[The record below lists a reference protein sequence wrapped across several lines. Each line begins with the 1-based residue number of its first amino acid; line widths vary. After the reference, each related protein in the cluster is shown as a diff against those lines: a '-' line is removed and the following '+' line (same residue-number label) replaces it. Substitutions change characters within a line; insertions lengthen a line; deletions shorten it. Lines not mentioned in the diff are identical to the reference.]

1 MESTNSLGLPDFV
14 YRLLLSKS
22 EDVHSKL
29 DFNINGTGDNIEI
42 TLRWTKWGSR
52 WEDPFDCRAT
62 KYKSFSN
69 RKRDSNRRKMFNVE
83 RNSKSVS
90 TDNIDN
96 ESQTGFD
103 MCDMD
108 LTTPIS
114 APKKTV
120 QGISDAEKHSVHQ
133 KGHMVLRS
141 NVAYEKEI
149 RRKCDSFSSAADILS
164 PTSIGTP
171 QFETDMSMT
180 MTDHEGHGHAC
191 YLGADHADDN
201 NNNDCVGTESNV
213 TLDEESDDSYMSDK
227 ESTDNIQETT
237 KSLRGILDQLKAME
251 VQFDKMN
258 DKQKDLPKFESNK
271 TISSNNPG

>member
-1 MESTNSLGLPDFV
+1 MVSTNSLGLPDFV

-42 TLRWTKWGSR
+42 TLRWRKWGSR

-120 QGISDAEKHSVHQ
+120 QAISDTEKHSVHRN
-133 KGHMVLRS
+133 GHMVRGTTQAGWQISGMTVPSGRLATCQLAANFFRRL
-141 NVAYEKEI
+141 AALPAEK
-149 RRKCDSFSSAADILS
+149 
-164 PTSIGTP
+164 
-171 QFETDMSMT
+171 
-180 MTDHEGHGHAC
+180 
-191 YLGADHADDN
+191 
-201 NNNDCVGTESNV
+201 
-213 TLDEESDDSYMSDK
+213 
-227 ESTDNIQETT
+227 
-237 KSLRGILDQLKAME
+237 
-251 VQFDKMN
+251 
-258 DKQKDLPKFESNK
+258 
-271 TISSNNPG
+271 